1 MLSVV
6 RTSLVAGSRYGDFSF
21 REHKKASAGDARSIG
36 AKKRQPRV
44 VAVLEA
50 RGCRLPGWE
59 VAGSV
64 VWGLLTLQERIQQRR
79 SS

>member
-6 RTSLVAGSRYGDFSF
+6 RASLVAGSRYGDFSF

-64 VWGLLTLQERIQQRR
+64 VGLLTLQERIQQRR